1 VTPSRYMVRLH
12 GGSFDGHH
20 CEVVFPPR
28 AIVVCIE
35 NGEIIVADLDDNP
48 PPLPEGWRVYRQ
60 LDVHG
65 SIADYGY
72 QAVQRS
78 EAA

>member
-1 VTPSRYMVRLH
+1 
-12 GGSFDGHH
+12 
-20 CEVVFPPR
+20 
-28 AIVVCIE
+28 
-35 NGEIIVADLDDNP
+35 VADLDDNP